1 MNSTNNSSITTR
13 DIVTIAILSSLGGAL
28 STFVGYLGNL
38 INLALGIPFGAGQ
51 FMAGLH
57 VFWIV
62 LMRALVRKTGS
73 GTAGGLLKGLVE
85 MFTGST
91 HGIVIIIVSL
101 FQGVIIDTGA
111 AIGGDAKNAGFPSR
125 LVWWLSAGIASGS
138 NVLVFQLFYFTGA
151 PILYI
156 LVITLLAFCSGMIF
170 AGYFAWETFDF
181 LEETGIVPSKSA
193 DIMPQTYSKRD
204 TVYRNL
210 PAIVFL
216 TLLTVGSLY
225 YTATISRTFSDP
237 YTCDV
242 QGLVDQPYLYRQADF
257 SGQEV
262 TIEAELIGAYTHL
275 PPENYTGILLSTIL
289 QYANPNPE
297 ANNLRVRARDGYT
310 VNFDLNDVMN
320 DARMLLV
327 ENHDGLW
334 LIAGDYD
341 GSLWVRQVTIL
352 EVY

>member
-1 MNSTNNSSITTR
+1 VNSVQNSSITTK

-62 LMRALVRKTGS
+62 LMRILVTKTGS
-73 GTAGGLLKGLVE
+73 GTAGGLLKGFVE
-85 MFTGST
+85 MSTGST
-91 HGIVIIIVSL
+91 HGLVIVIVSL
-101 FQGVIIDTGA
+101 IQGLIVDIGA
-111 AIGGDAKNAGFPSR
+111 AIAGDAANAEIPSR
-125 LVWWLSAGIASGS
+125 LVWWICAGIASGS

-156 LVITLLAFCSGMIF
+156 LVITLLAFCSGVIF
-170 AGYFAWETFDF
+170 AGYFAWETYDF
-181 LEETGIVPSKSA
+181 LGDAGVIHSKSKE
-193 DIMPQTYSKRD
+193 DTPHTHSKRD
-204 TVYRNL
+204 IVYRNL
-210 PAIVFL
+210 PALVFL
-216 TLLTVGSLY
+216 ALLTVGSLY
-225 YTATISRTFSDP
+225 YTTTVARNFSDP

-242 QGLVDQPYLYRQADF
+242 QGLVDQPYIYRQADF
-257 SGQEV
+257 PGQEV

-275 PPENYTGILLSTIL
+275 PPANYTGILVSTII
-289 QYANPNPE
+289 QHASPNPD

-310 VNFDLNDVMN
+310 VTFDLDDVMS
-320 DARMLLV
+320 DARFLLA
-327 ENHDGLW
+327 ESDDGLW
-334 LIAGDYD
+334 LIAGNYD